1 MATERVIVSALDV
14 GQGQGTFV
22 EVYDGSAQLTN
33 TLLFDL
39 GSSKSSTTAGG
50 PSIEYIAVKIATMS
64 VPKIDYLSLSHKDRD
79 HVNLLTKL
87 ITAINVKISPK
98 KVSIGKVRYGGA
110 KAWYSGDLIKELEA
124 ICSDVGSLNIAHT
137 SYSHKDKTWDPIWVE
152 NDVYV
157 YILIANIP
165 TDSTITSWS
174 DLNVKNKP
182 DSELANS
189 VSIICSVWWNNNQ
202 FIINGDA
209 TFVTFQEFNKVFK
222 DIPVFY
228 APKMVTLPHHG
239 SRKSTFGLSVST
251 NTASAESTAVVNAFA
266 RKIGGNTVTASAEV
280 FGNYH
285 HPSYDVISVFN
296 QYAEVAPWYS
306 DPELDAGRHYLTAY
320 LDRTFKDIAG
330 KTLSDRY
337 VSFETSINVYSTLY
351 RSPAHVGHFLAPPID
366 PVLAGSVWL
375 TGVPVFPLGV
385 QWTYTVDASGDI
397 TLTQGVNRDAVA
409 GEMVLGSI
417 IEKDKVR
424 VVKFKGE
431 NRKPPASKNGR
442 LSKKI
447 KIILK

>member
-1 MATERVIVSALDV
+1 MATAGIIVNALDV

-22 EVYDGSAQLTN
+22 EVYNGSGQLTN

-39 GSSKSSTTAGG
+39 GSAKSSKTAGG
-50 PSIEYIAVKIATMS
+50 ASIKYITDKVATMS

-87 ITAINVKISPK
+87 ITAINTAISPK
-98 KVSIGKVRYGGA
+98 ILAIGKVRYGGA
-110 KAWYSGDLIKELEA
+110 RAWYSDDLITKLEA
-124 ICSDVGSLNIAHT
+124 ICPDVNSLNLAHT
-137 SYSHKDKTWDPIWVE
+137 SFTPPNTWDPIWVG

-174 DLNVKNKP
+174 DINVKDKP

-209 TFVTFQEFNKVFK
+209 TFVTFQEFNKIFK

-239 SRKSTFGLSVST
+239 SRKSTFGLSLST
-251 NTASAESTAVVNAFA
+251 ETASTESTAVVNAFA
-266 RKIGGNTVTASAEV
+266 QRIGGNTVTASAEI

-296 QYAEVAPWYS
+296 QYTASTPWYS
-306 DPELDAGRHYLTAY
+306 DPKLDTGRHYLTAY
-320 LDRTFKDIAG
+320 LDTTFRDSSG
-330 KTLSDRY
+330 KTLSDNY
-337 VSFETSINVYSTLY
+337 VSFETSMNVYSTLY
-351 RSPAHVGHFLAPPID
+351 RSPAHFGGFLAPPID
-366 PVLAGSVWL
+366 PVAAGTVWPS

-385 QWTYTVDASGDI
+385 QWTYTVDASGSI
-397 TLTQGVNRDAVA
+397 TLTQGANRDAVA
-409 GEMVLGSI
+409 GEVVLDAI

-424 VVKFKGE
+424 VVKFKGKD
-431 NRKPPASKNGR
+431 RKPPAGKRGR
-442 LSKKI
+442 LSRKI